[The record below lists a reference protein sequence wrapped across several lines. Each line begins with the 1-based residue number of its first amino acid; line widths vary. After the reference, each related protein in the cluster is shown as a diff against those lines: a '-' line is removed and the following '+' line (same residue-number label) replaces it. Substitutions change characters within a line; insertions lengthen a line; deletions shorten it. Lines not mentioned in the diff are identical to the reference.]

1 VFIKPI
7 QIPYHISQYE
17 ALTRRMTAGN
27 THDYVLS
34 HYKRLMAGYR
44 GEQSMDYALSY
55 LSDKDFRIF
64 HNLRLYDHVHYFQI
78 DFLVLCDRFALVLEV
93 KNILGKLTFDTEM
106 RQLIRELD
114 DDIDI
119 FDDPITQAE
128 YLTESLHQW
137 LNERGWS
144 LPIIN
149 RVVIASDAQIQVT
162 NLKSDRIKKI
172 VRRANLKAELFTI
185 DKQFSK
191 MHLSAEVLKKVSTA
205 LLAAHQPLI
214 IKPFRSLIK
223 PEAIIKGVRCPD
235 CGVLPMIRQLRNWH
249 CHSCGAKSKN
259 AHIASLCDY
268 LLIYGSKITNQQ
280 CREFLKYDAESTVK
294 KVLHTVSGRYEGGTK
309 SRSYFL
315 SQELLENRCRP
326 DYLRRRPEYLE

>member
-1 VFIKPI
+1 MFIKPI
-7 QIPYHISQYE
+7 QLPYHIRQYE
-17 ALTRRMTAGN
+17 ALTHRLKADSTC
-27 THDYVLS
+27 DYVLS
-34 HYKRLMAGYR
+34 QYKRLMAGYR
-44 GEQSMDYALSY
+44 GEQSLDFALSY

-78 DFLVLCDRFALVLEV
+78 DFLVLCDRYALILEV

-114 DDIDI
+114 DDIDV

-128 YLTESLHQW
+128 YLTGSLHQW
-137 LNERGWS
+137 LDERGLS

-149 RVVIASDAQIQVT
+149 RVVVASAAQIQVT

-191 MHLSAEVLKKVSTA
+191 AHLSTDVLNKVSAA
-205 LLAAHQPLI
+205 LLEAHQSLI

-235 CGVLPMIRQLRNWH
+235 CGAMPMRKVKQHWH
-249 CHSCGAKSKN
+249 CAGCDHLSKT
-259 AHIASLCDY
+259 AHLLALLDY
-268 LLIYGSKITNQQ
+268 RLIHGPAITNKQ
-280 CREFLKYDAESTVK
+280 CRDFLMMTSETTVK
-294 KVLHTVSGRYEGGTK
+294 KLLRSVASHFEGEK
-309 SRSYFL
+309 KARIY
-315 SQELLENRCRP
+315 
-326 DYLRRRPEYLE
+326 YLPADFCANFEKDR